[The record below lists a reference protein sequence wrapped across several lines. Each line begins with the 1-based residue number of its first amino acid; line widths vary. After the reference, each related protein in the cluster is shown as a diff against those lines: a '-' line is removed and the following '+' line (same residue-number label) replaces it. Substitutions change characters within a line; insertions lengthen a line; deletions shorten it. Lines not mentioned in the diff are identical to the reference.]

1 MKKFS
6 GFLLIIAGIML
17 IIISIMALVQAFDIF
32 TASGTSTESVGHVLG
47 SIIFPLLLT
56 VFGRWVLRKGRGM
69 IKSSKVNEGNDATKG
84 AV

>member
-6 GFLLIIAGIML
+6 GFLLIVTGIVL

-32 TASGTSTESVGHVLG
+32 RASGTSQGSVGHVLG

-69 IKSSKVNEGNDATKG
+69 VKSSKNNEEKNKTD
-84 AV
+84 